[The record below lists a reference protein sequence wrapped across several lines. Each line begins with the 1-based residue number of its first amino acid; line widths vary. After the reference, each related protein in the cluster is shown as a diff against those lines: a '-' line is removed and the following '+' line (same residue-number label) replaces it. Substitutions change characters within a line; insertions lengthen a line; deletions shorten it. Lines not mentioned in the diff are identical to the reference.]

1 MVVTNKYLLISF
13 IITCHFHDY
22 EYLLSYTGSLP
33 LMLLGKF
40 STVADNWPN
49 VDPHLEPCDQ
59 SSMETIVPALPSV
72 QLKIIIKFIIW
83 HFLHDVSINN
93 FHQH

>member
-1 MVVTNKYLLISF
+1 MCEVYSIKIPKLPVVVTNKYHYLIYF
-13 IITCHFHDY
+13 IITCMSFHDY
-22 EYLLSYTGSLP
+22 EYLLSYIGSLP

-59 SSMETIVPALPSV
+59 SSLVSIVPALPSV
-72 QLKIIIKFIIW
+72 QLK
-83 HFLHDVSINN
+83 LL
-93 FHQH
+93 